1 MMAGPTRE
9 VAMETERGSTV
20 AGRNSFLDAASAT
33 ARLHEAAS
41 EVIPGGTSRI
51 HYHFRPRPIYARS
64 GQGCHL
70 TDAEGVARLDFLNNM
85 TSLIHG
91 HGNPAIKHAIVDQL
105 ERGTAFSEPA
115 EGELGLA
122 RLMVD
127 RVGSVEQIRFANSG
141 TEAVMYALKLA
152 RAFTGRSRIAKFEGF
167 YHGYYDYVQV
177 SFNSAPAD
185 WGDPG
190 EPVSTASSG
199 GLADDVLGQVL
210 TLPYNDRDGVER
222 LLERHGR
229 SLAAL
234 IVDPLA
240 NRAGFPAPAEGFLAF
255 LREATRAHG
264 IVLIFDEVISFRIA
278 HGGAQGKYGG
288 DPDLTTFG
296 KIMGGGLPVGAVGGR
311 RAIMELLDP
320 TSGQPRVISG
330 GTFSGNPLTMAAGQ
344 AAMEQMTPDV
354 FARLDALGERLR
366 REGTAIF
373 ARAGVPAQVTG
384 DGSLFRLM
392 GTDRPI
398 VDYRSSVEG
407 ALPAATM
414 GKLHRGLL
422 DEGAIV
428 SNSGLGCLS
437 TPMGQPEVDRF
448 LGALE
453 RAVATLR
460 D

>member
-1 MMAGPTRE
+1 MDS
-9 VAMETERGSTV
+9 ERGATV
-20 AGRNSFLDAASAT
+20 AGRNSFLEAASAT

-41 EVIPGGTSRI
+41 QVIPGGTSRI
-51 HYHFRPRPIYARS
+51 HYHFQPRPIYARS
-64 GQGCHL
+64 GQGCLL

-91 HGNPAIKHAIVDQL
+91 HGNPAVKQAIVDQL

-115 EGELGLA
+115 EEELGLA
-122 RLMVD
+122 RLMVE
-127 RVGSVEQIRFANSG
+127 RVDSVEQIRFANSG

-167 YHGYYDYVQV
+167 YHGYYDYAQV
-177 SFNSAPAD
+177 SFNSSPAN
-185 WGDPG
+185 WGDPA
-190 EPVSTASSG
+190 EPASTPSSG

-210 TLPYNDRDGVER
+210 TLPYNDRDAVER
-222 LLERHGR
+222 LLERQGR

-234 IVDPLA
+234 ILDPLA

-278 HGGAQGKYGG
+278 HGGAQSRYGG

-296 KIMGGGLPVGAVGGR
+296 KIMGGGLPIGAVGGR

-320 TSGQPRVISG
+320 TTGAPRVISG
-330 GTFSGNPLTMAAGQ
+330 GTFSGNPLSMAAGQ
-344 AAMEQMTPDV
+344 AAMEQMTPAV
-354 FARLDALGERLR
+354 YARLDALGERLR

-373 ARAGVPAQVTG
+373 ARARVPGQLTG
-384 DGSLFRLM
+384 DGSLVRIML
-392 GTDRPI
+392 TDQPI
-398 VDYRSSVEG
+398 VDYRSSVRG
-407 ALPAATM
+407 ALPAAAM
-414 GKLHRGLL
+414 GRLHRALL
-422 DEGAIV
+422 DEGVIV
-428 SNSGLGCLS
+428 SNSGLACLS
-437 TPMGQPEVDRF
+437 TPMGEAEVDRF

-453 RAVATLR
+453 CAVAALR

>member
-1 MMAGPTRE
+1 MD
-9 VAMETERGSTV
+9 TERRSTV

-41 EVIPGGTSRI
+41 ELIPGGTSRI

-64 GQGCHL
+64 GQGCQL
-70 TDAEGVARLDFLNNM
+70 TDAEGVARLDLLNNM

-91 HGNPAIKHAIVDQL
+91 HGNPAVKRAIVDQL

-115 EGELGLA
+115 EEELGLA
-122 RLMVD
+122 RLMAE
-127 RVGSVEQIRFANSG
+127 RVATVEQIRFANSG

-177 SFNSAPAD
+177 SFNSAPAN
-185 WGDPG
+185 WGDAA
-190 EPVSTASSG
+190 EPASTPSSG

-210 TLPYNDRDGVER
+210 TLPYNDREAVER

-229 SLAAL
+229 ELAAL
-234 IVDPLA
+234 IVDPLS
-240 NRAGFPAPAEGFLAF
+240 NRAGFPAPADGFLAF
-255 LREATRAHG
+255 LREATRQHG
-264 IVLIFDEVISFRIA
+264 IVLIYDEVISFRVA

-311 RAIMELLDP
+311 RAVMELLDP
-320 TSGQPRVISG
+320 TSGAPRVISG
-330 GTFSGNPLTMAAGQ
+330 GTFSANPLTMAAGQ
-344 AAMEQMTPDV
+344 AAMEQMTPEV
-354 FARLDALGERLR
+354 YARLDALGQRLR

-373 ARAGVPAQVTG
+373 ARAGVPGQLTG
-384 DGSLFRLM
+384 DGSLFRILL
-392 GTDRPI
+392 TDRPV
-398 VDYRSSVEG
+398 VDYRSSVDG
-407 ALPAATM
+407 TLPAAKM
-414 GKLHRGLL
+414 GQLHRALL
-422 DEGAIV
+422 DEGAII
-428 SNSGLGCLS
+428 SNTGLGCLS
-437 TPMGQPEVDRF
+437 TPMGEAEVDRF
-448 LGALE
+448 LGGLE
-453 RAVATLR
+453 RAVAALR